1 MRAILT
7 QVAGDLR
14 KRRLQAIVVF
24 IIVALAAGVG
34 TLALE
39 ILDAANAPYDRAF
52 QQNLGAHLDVLLDGR
67 KVTPAQLGATAQ
79 LPDVT
84 ATAGPWPVS
93 IIPFEFETA
102 KTPLYVIERSDPG
115 GTLDHLQIV
124 TGRWPTQP
132 GEIVLTRSFAQLA
145 QVAVGSHVTAL
156 SRPDKPQLTVVG
168 EVVDI
173 EEAGAGLMNPQFS
186 WVVPGQLTD
195 LLPPGGHTDDQML
208 FRFRHAA
215 TDAEIQQDTQELAS
229 TLPPGAIGSSLSHL
243 LVQNLDN
250 QTSGLVLTFLLAFS
264 LFALGAAA
272 LIVANAVAGAV
283 LASYRDIGIV
293 KALGFTPGQVVL
305 SFVGQM
311 CVPALVGS
319 VVGAAFGVI
328 GSSPILSASAEAMG
342 LPGANL
348 ITAWPP
354 FVATV
359 GVLVVVAVAAAL
371 PSLRGGLLKPVTALT
386 RGVAPSAHRRSLL
399 GGALQRLRLPRTL
412 SLGTGDAFARPFRG
426 LLTALAI
433 LIGVATLTFAFGLH
447 TSIQRLGTE
456 QAFNPDIVV
465 TRFGSYPDVQVTQM
479 LQVQSDTANVVA
491 YSFDNAAVPGLNS
504 AVSII
509 PMRGDSEALDFQL
522 LQGRWFSGSG
532 EAVGGSAF
540 VKEAHLKVGDTF
552 TATVNGHDIP
562 LRLVGVYFDIDNFGR
577 VMRFDWSSYLEANPD
592 AQPEEYQVT
601 LHPGADPQAYAR
613 RVEASAPDF
622 LSVMVRASLI
632 SPVLSTLDAVLAVL
646 IAVLAAIAVAGVFNT
661 VLLSTRER
669 MRDTAT
675 LKTLGMTP
683 GQVIG
688 MVVVSACML
697 GVIGG
702 ILGLPVGVWLH
713 QSLLTLMG
721 SVTNLPVPPGL
732 SQGVYGPVNL
742 PLLALAG
749 VAVAIVGA
757 ALPAWLA
764 ARAPV
769 AVVLRAE

>member
-1 MRAILT
+1 MRAIVT
-7 QVAGDLR
+7 QITGDLR
-14 KRRLQAIVVF
+14 RRRIQAVVIF
-24 IIVALAAGVG
+24 FIVALAAGVG
-34 TLALE
+34 ILAVE
-39 ILDAANAPYDRAF
+39 ILNAANAPYDRAF
-52 QQNLGAHLDVLLDGR
+52 QQNRGAHLDVLLDGR

-84 ATAGPWPVS
+84 DTAGPWPVS
-93 IIPFEFETA
+93 IIPFEFGTA
-102 KTPLYVIERSDPG
+102 KTPLYVIGRSDPG
-115 GTLDHLQIV
+115 GTLDRLQIV
-124 TGRWPTQP
+124 AGRWPTQP
-132 GEIVLTRSFAQLA
+132 GEIVLTRSFAQVA
-145 QVAVGSHVTAL
+145 QLGVGSQVTAL

-195 LLPPGGHTDDQML
+195 LLPPGGHADYQML

-215 TDAEIQQDTQELAS
+215 TDAEVQQDTQELAS
-229 TLPPGAIGSSLSHL
+229 ALPSGAIGSSLSHL
-243 LVQNLDN
+243 LVQNLAN

-283 LASYRDIGIV
+283 LASYRDIGVV

-311 CVPALVGS
+311 LVPALIGC
-319 VVGAAFGVI
+319 VVGAALGVI

-342 LPGANL
+342 VPGANL

-354 FVATV
+354 VVATA

-399 GGALQRLRLPRTL
+399 SGALQRLRLPRTL
-412 SLGTGDAFARPFRG
+412 SLGTGDAFARPVRG
-426 LLTALAI
+426 MLTALAI

-447 TSIQRLGTE
+447 TSLQRLGTE
-456 QAFNPDIVV
+456 QAFNPDVLV
-465 TRFGSYPDVQVTQM
+465 TRFGSYPDAQVTQT
-479 LQVQSDTANVVA
+479 LQAQPDTTNVVA
-491 YSFDNAAVPGLNS
+491 LSFDNAAVPGLSS

-509 PMRGDSEALDFQL
+509 PMRGDSAALGFQL

-577 VMRFDWSSYLEANPD
+577 VMRFDWSSYLEANPV

-601 LHPGADPQAYAR
+601 LRPGADTQAYAR
-613 RVEASAPDF
+613 RVAASAPDF
-622 LSVMVRASLI
+622 LSVMLRASLI

-683 GQVIG
+683 GQVVG
-688 MVVVSACML
+688 MVVSSACVL
-697 GVIGG
+697 GVVGG
-702 ILGLPVGVWLH
+702 ALGLPVGVWLH

-721 SVTNLPVPPGL
+721 SVVNLPVPPGL

-749 VAVAIVGA
+749 VAVAVVGA